1 MMQDAFFCT
10 VGALAEMGRENIP
23 PQFISGT
30 HLIYSSPATLAFNS
44 PGAEGFGVK
53 RAGLAIP
60 DSIML
65 IVAPGCC
72 GRNTSLI
79 SSMREYDQRFFY
91 LMMDETDIVT
101 GRHLKKIPKAV
112 QEICDSL
119 EKRPSVVMI
128 CITCVDA
135 LLGTDMERVC
145 RKAEEA
151 VGLPVRPCYMYAL
164 TREGRKPPMVHVR
177 QSLYSLLEPR
187 KKKGNVVNLLGFF
200 SPLMDDC
207 ELYDLLHQAGVKTIH
222 EISACKDYD
231 EYMTMSEANFNLVL
245 HPEARFAAEDFHDRL
260 KIPFIE
266 LTRLYQIDKI
276 GRQYQAFGKV
286 LGVTFN
292 DKAAA
297 DKAQRTVDTFKAQYP
312 EATFAVGE
320 CMNGDAFELSLA
332 LVRYGFQVAEIYG
345 TITAENFVYIKQ
357 LAALS
362 PETRVYSNME
372 PTMLY
377 YDGTD
382 SGVNIT
388 IGKDAAY
395 YHQGCVNVMWNQD
408 RQPYGY
414 AGVQHLF
421 EALLAAEKEVRA

>member
-1 MMQDAFFCT
+1 MREAYYCT
-10 VGALAEMGRENIP
+10 VKELNELGKENIP
-23 PQFISGT
+23 DQFKSNM

-79 SSMREYDQRFFY
+79 SSMREYDNRFFY

-112 QEICDSL
+112 E
-119 EKRPSVVMI
+119 EPSVVMI

-135 LLGTDMERVC
+135 LLGTDMDRVC
-145 RKAEEA
+145 RKAEERT
-151 VGLPVRPCYMYAL
+151 GLPVRPCYMYAL

-177 QSLYSLLEPR
+177 QSLYSLLEPA

-200 SPLMDDC
+200 SPLVDDC
-207 ELYDLLHQAGVKTIH
+207 ELYELLHSAGIKTIH
-222 EISACKDYD
+222 EISRCRDFD
-231 EYMTMSEANFNLVL
+231 EYKTMAEANFNLVL
-245 HPEARFAAEDFHDRL
+245 HQEARAAAEDFHERL

-266 LTRLYQIDKI
+266 LRRLYQTDKI
-276 GRQYQAFGKV
+276 ENQYQAFGSV
-286 LGVTFN
+286 LGVAFDTT
-292 DKAAA
+292 A
-297 DKAQRTVDTFKAQYP
+297 DRK
-312 EATFAVGE
+312 EAEQAVENFRKVCPDASFAVGE
-320 CMNGDAFELSLA
+320 CMNGDPFELALA
-332 LVRYGFQVAEIYG
+332 LLKYGFKVPEIYG
-345 TITAENFVYIKQ
+345 TITIENFVYMKHI
-357 LAALS
+357 AELS
-362 PETRVYSNME
+362 PDTKVFSNME

-377 YDGTD
+377 YDPKK

-388 IGKDAAY
+388 IGKDALY
-395 YHQGCVNVMWNQD
+395 YHQGCPGIMWNQD
-408 RQPYGY
+408 EQPFGF
-414 AGVQHLF
+414 AGVRRLL
-421 EALLAAEKEVRA
+421 EALKEVAE

>member
-1 MMQDAFFCT
+1 MQEAYYCT
-10 VGALAEMGRENIP
+10 VGELAQLGKDAIP
-23 PQFISGT
+23 PQLISNT

-53 RAGLAIP
+53 RAGLAVP
-60 DSIML
+60 GSIML

-72 GRNTSLI
+72 GRNTSMI
-79 SSMREYDQRFFY
+79 SSMREYHDRFFY

-112 QEICDSL
+112 KEICESV
-119 EKRPSVVMI
+119 EKKPSVVMI

-135 LLGTDMERVC
+135 LLGTDMERIC
-145 RKAEEA
+145 RKATEE

-177 QSLYSLLEPR
+177 QSLYSLLEPK

-200 SPLMDDC
+200 SPLVDDC
-207 ELYDLLHQAGVKTIH
+207 ELYDLLRQAGVKTIH
-222 EISACKDYD
+222 EISRCQDYD
-231 EYMTMSEANFNLVL
+231 EYLTMAEANFNVVL

-276 GRQYQAFGKV
+276 ASQYRAFVAAIGAEFDDEKPRAQAQ
-286 LGVTFN
+286 
-292 DKAAA
+292 AA
-297 DKAQRTVDTFKAQYP
+297 VDQFRENYP
-312 EATFAVGE
+312 DASFAIGE
-320 CMNGDAFELSLA
+320 CMNGDSFELSLA
-332 LVRYGFQVAEIYG
+332 LVRYGFAVKEIYG
-345 TITAENFVYIKQ
+345 TLTAENFIYLKQ
-357 LAALS
+357 LAKLS
-362 PETRVYSNME
+362 PDTKVFSNLE

-377 YDGTD
+377 YDAAD
-382 SGVNIT
+382 CGVNLT
-388 IGKDAAY
+388 IGKDAGY
-395 YHQGCVNVMWNQD
+395 YHPECPNVVWNQD

-414 AGVQHLF
+414 AGVRRLF
-421 EALLAAEKEVRA
+421 EALLASGKEG